1 VDVDRHASQRPC
13 RAFDRGMLMSHE
25 NLALTLDVALVCC
38 TLLAALHM
46 FKHSIERVAK
56 QKHSVF
62 MLLLPFGITWMFAGG
77 DRADEVEQLVKQA
90 LLKRNRA
97 KSSVQDDVVNLNPK
111 NQRAQ

>member
-1 VDVDRHASQRPC
+1 VDVCRHTSDLKRH
-13 RAFDRGMLMSHE
+13 RFDRGMPMLQD
-25 NLALTLDVALVCC
+25 LPLTLDVIIVCS

-46 FKHSIERVAK
+46 FKRSIERVAR

-77 DRADEVEQLVKQA
+77 DRADEIEQLVKQA
-90 LLKRNRA
+90 LLKRSKVKA
-97 KSSVQDDVVNLNPK
+97 LPHDEVVSLNPK